1 MDNLY
6 KDYIRSSAEYCLL
19 LFQASEQFFKANSAV
34 ERAVAHDSDA
44 SFSDEFNQCS
54 QGFQRCLTLLE
65 DFRQI
70 HIQYPNPRVEVDFC
84 KQNENLTKAAQHTQ
98 IVAELF
104 SSDKNSSTGEQLQQ
118 QIWDDDS
125 YTYNFIAAAR
135 AICAAISWQ
144 CDFAELANLQ

>member
-1 MDNLY
+1 MNNLD

-34 ERAVAHDSDA
+34 ERAVAHDSSA
-44 SFSDEFNQCS
+44 NLSVEFDQCS
-54 QGFQRCLTLLE
+54 QGFRRCLALLE
-65 DFRQI
+65 NFRQI
-70 HIQYPNPRVEVDFC
+70 HIQYPNPRVDVDFC
-84 KQNENLTKAAQHTQ
+84 KQNENLMKATQHTQ

-104 SSDKNSSTGEQLQQ
+104 SSDEDSLVGEQLQQ